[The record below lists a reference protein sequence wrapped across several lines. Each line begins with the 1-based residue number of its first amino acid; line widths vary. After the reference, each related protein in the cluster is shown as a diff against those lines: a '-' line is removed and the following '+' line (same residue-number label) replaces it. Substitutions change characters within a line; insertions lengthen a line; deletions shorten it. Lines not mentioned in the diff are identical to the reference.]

1 MSITK
6 VAAWLIS
13 LALILTLIVLGQS
26 FLVPVLLALLLWYII
41 NGIDNQIRRFRP
53 IRSYCPNWLSLT
65 VSFGLIGLGLYF
77 VGNLIVNNANEF
89 ISTAPQYFEKVDDL
103 LLRIHTL
110 LGREGDPWTLDTIK
124 YGDQL
129 INNFS
134 ILVGGITTIARGF
147 FLVMLYVIFLLIE
160 QGTFSRKISALRMN
174 ATQQKRYQ
182 QIVGQV
188 NSAMRKYLW
197 VKTFTSVLTAIL
209 SYIVFRMIA
218 LDFAIFWAFLIFL
231 FNYVPTIG
239 SITATAL
246 PALLALLQFDEFA
259 PFLII
264 AIGVSAI
271 QLIVGNII
279 EPRMMGDTLN
289 ISPLV
294 VVLALIFWSIIWGV
308 AGMLLS
314 VPITVMILIV
324 CAQFPTTRPVAILL
338 SKDGRIGD
346 G

>member
-1 MSITK
+1 MTITNI
-6 VAAWLIS
+6 AAWLIS
-13 LALILTLIVLGQS
+13 IALILTLIVLGQS
-26 FLVPVLLALLLWYII
+26 FLVPLFLSLLLWYII
-41 NGIDNQIRRFRP
+41 NGIDNQIRSAGIIDR
-53 IRSYCPNWLSLT
+53 YCPNWLSLT
-65 VSFGLIGLGLYF
+65 ISFGIIGLGLYF

-89 ISTAPQYFEKVDDL
+89 ISNAPQYFERVDDL

-110 LGREGDPWTLDTIK
+110 LGREGAPWTLDTIK
-124 YGDQL
+124 YSDQL

-134 ILVGGITTIARGF
+134 ILVSGITTIARGF

-160 QGTFSRKISALRMN
+160 QGTFSRKIAALKMN
-174 ATQQKRYQ
+174 PTQQNRYR

-188 NSAMRKYLW
+188 NAAMRKYLW
-197 VKTFTSVLTAIL
+197 VKTFTSILTAVL
-209 SYIVFRMIA
+209 SYAVFWMIE

-246 PALLALLQFDEFA
+246 PALLSLLQFEGFT

-264 AIGVSAI
+264 GIGVSTI

-294 VVLALIFWSIIWGV
+294 VVLALILWSILWGV

-314 VPITVMILIV
+314 VPITVMILII
-324 CAQFPTTRPVAILL
+324 CAQFPVTRPVAILL

-346 G
+346 